1 MSLWAE
7 WVTIIFDFP
16 LLDEDMTKIAA
27 VDKNPP
33 FYGRNED
40 ALKQFAARRPD
51 VERQK

>member
-1 MSLWAE
+1 MSRMSHNYFWL
-7 WVTIIFDFP
+7 T
-16 LLDEDMTKIAA
+16 LSDEDMTKIAA

-51 VERQK
+51 VEGQK